1 MAIVPARSVRAAR
14 GRTHGAA
21 VGGADKLALMATR
34 ARTGPAGILTRQ
46 ELLQL
51 LAGMATIA
59 MAAAVGL
66 ATVKLG
72 SFQHQLKALVIV
84 VAGVAVVVAALRPD
98 RGLVILIAL
107 IPFEFGFYGTNS
119 DQVLLYA
126 LTLVMAWRIR
136 ASAVPTWVGAG
147 GLALVL
153 GSFVASIG
161 AHDHS
166 LALEGAVNWLAAVLA
181 LFVALSVLRRRREA
195 SRRMID
201 IFTGAAAIVVV
212 FAFLQKAGV
221 YAIVGAPLEGGA
233 PSSFFAYYTVYAGY
247 VAMAATLAT
256 GEILI
261 ALERRQAGR
270 ASVYGLALVFLLTG
284 VAVST
289 SRGGLVA
296 LGAGWL
302 MLLTLNLRRG
312 PVLARA
318 VAILAIFLAAG
329 YIATPASTI
338 ATIEHRIALSNG
350 TLGGDRERFAL
361 QSAGAR
367 ALSEFPFGLGYGNF
381 SFYLSADVHSADIH
395 KAFFHAHETPVQIG
409 LDAGWLGL
417 AGFLTLFAM
426 PIVLVFAR
434 RGRGLDTVRASA
446 FAASLGGLMAQGL
459 YDYLFY
465 DLAFLV
471 FFVAMVWGAVHSLD
485 LDAHPAPAGEVT
497 PRSPAARGAAPR

>member
-1 MAIVPARSVRAAR
+1 
-14 GRTHGAA
+14 
-21 VGGADKLALMATR
+21 
-34 ARTGPAGILTRQ
+34 
-46 ELLQL
+46 
-51 LAGMATIA
+51 
-59 MAAAVGL
+59 
-66 ATVKLG
+66 
-72 SFQHQLKALVIV
+72 VI
-84 VAGVAVVVAALRPD
+84 AGVAVVVAALRAD
-98 RGLVILIAL
+98 YGLVILIAL
-107 IPFEFGFYGTNS
+107 IPFEVGFYGTNS

-136 ASAVPTWVGAG
+136 AHAIPAWVGAG

-153 GSFVASIG
+153 GSFIAVLG
-161 AHDHS
+161 AHSHR
-166 LALEGAVNWLAAVLA
+166 LALEGAVDWLAAILA

-195 SRRMID
+195 ARRMVD
-201 IFTGAAAIVVV
+201 IFTASAAIVVV

-256 GEILI
+256 GEVLI
-261 ALERRQAGR
+261 ALERRQTAR
-270 ASVYGLALVFLLTG
+270 TIVYGLALVFMLTG
-284 VAVST
+284 IAVST

-312 PVLARA
+312 PVLAHA
-318 VAILAIFLAAG
+318 LAILAIFLAAG
-329 YIATPASTI
+329 YVATPRATI

-350 TLGGDRERFAL
+350 TLGGDEERFAL
-361 QSAGAR
+361 QAAGER
-367 ALSEFPFGLGYGNF
+367 ALGSHPLGLGYGNF
-381 SFYLSADVHSADIH
+381 SFYLSANVHNADIH
-395 KAFFHAHETPVQIG
+395 QAFFHAHETPVQIG

-417 AGFLTLFAM
+417 AGFLALLAT

-434 RGRGLDTVRASA
+434 RGTGIDTVRASA
-446 FAASLGGLMAQGL
+446 FAAALGGLLAQGL

-471 FFVAMVWGAVHSLD
+471 FFVAMVWGTVHSLD
-485 LDAHPAPAGEVT
+485 LDANTDTSSSRV
-497 PRSPAARGAAPR
+497 RARTSSRPSG